1 MPGLEDF
8 VLPHY
13 TLRDAD
19 LVLCCRWQDMQDPDK
34 FVCHVCYARDG
45 AAAAMPKGHEDF
57 VVGSWRWPKPE
68 ASTARQSVVSS
79 PEPKRP
85 TPSSTASETVF
96 HKDAVPSGH
105 ASKAS

>member
-1 MPGLEDF
+1 
-8 VLPHY
+8 
-13 TLRDAD
+13 
-19 LVLCCRWQDMQDPDK
+19 MQDPDK

-79 PEPKRP
+79 PELKCP
-85 TPSSTASETVF
+85 TPSSTASETVI
-96 HKDAVPSGH
+96 HKHAVPSGP
-105 ASKAS
+105 ASKVS